1 MTATQ
6 DPSSPVATSFYD
18 LSAALGL
25 LAQLRYL
32 DALWTAA
39 AHQASQVQG
48 SERSTQVSTTTA
60 VVDAVDSA
68 FQELAKLAP
77 RLEELFAKH
86 QDTEGTEAFLST
98 LSLSGQARARE
109 LLTGKGNP
117 AQAAREVVSGLPA
130 TATREMTTIRSEVD
144 KLSRGADATGD
155 FSTQTEA
162 QLAALALGVT
172 FIAGPEA
179 GAGVEILA
187 HAGEAI
193 VGLASS
199 IWDWLTS

>member
-1 MTATQ
+1 MIRSESPPGLFRYEREQMTATQ
-6 DPSSPVATSFYD
+6 DPSSPVASSFYD

-48 SERSTQVSTTTA
+48 SELS
-60 VVDAVDSA
+60 
-68 FQELAKLAP
+68 
-77 RLEELFAKH
+77 AKH
-86 QDTEGTEAFLST
+86 QYTEGTEAFLST

-187 HAGEAI
+187 HAGE
-193 VGLASS
+193 
-199 IWDWLTS
+199 

>member
-6 DPSSPVATSFYD
+6 DSSSPAASSFYD

-25 LAQLRYL
+25 LTQLRYL

-48 SERSTQVSTTTA
+48 SARSTQVSKTTA

-68 FQELAKLAP
+68 FQELARLAP

-86 QDTEGTEAFLST
+86 EDTEGTEAFLST
-98 LSLSGQARARE
+98 LSPSGQARARE
-109 LLTGKGNP
+109 LLAGKGNP
-117 AQAAREVVSGLPA
+117 AQAAREAASRLPA
-130 TATREMTTIRSEVD
+130 TATRETTTIRGEVD
-144 KLSRGADATGD
+144 KLSNGADATGD
-155 FSTQTEA
+155 FSSQTEA
-162 QLAALALGVT
+162 ELAALALGVS

-187 HAGEAI
+187 HAGEAL
-193 VGLASS
+193 VSLASS
-199 IWDWLTS
+199 LWDWITG